1 MVDVK
6 DLLNENIK
14 EFMKEIYLSVKSTI
28 DVSIPSRVVGNMH
41 NFLSLNSQLEPIT
54 QDITQPTSRVE
65 DLNNL
70 IDEMDIE
77 KTPNKRK
84 TPTPSSEIYNYNEDT
99 QELANNSNID
109 STTKTR
115 VS

>member
-1 MVDVK
+1 MMNYLRESIMVDVK

-77 KTPNKRK
+77 KTP
-84 TPTPSSEIYNYNEDT
+84 INERHQHLPAKQIT
-99 QELANNSNID
+99 IMKILKN
-109 STTKTR
+109 
-115 VS
+115 